1 MELSGNRI
9 AKFTVMLVFLICM
22 LFANFYAVRK
32 IMAYGLDIYFYDRL
46 LVAYNIGGREG
57 LIKELGIIRSADKMP
72 RERALARNFA
82 VDLEDLKDPGIFLS
96 DKVARDKDKVNFIRN
111 LRSAAIILMLFI
123 FVWRLM
129 AGLPRRLR
137 K

>member
-1 MELSGNRI
+1 MELSRGRI
-9 AKFTVMLVFLICM
+9 AKFAVILVFLICT

-32 IMAYGLDIYFYDRL
+32 IMRYGLDIYFYDRL

-57 LIKELGIIRSADKMP
+57 LIKELGIIRGTDKMP
-72 RERALARNFA
+72 YERGLARDFA
-82 VDLEDLKDPGIFLS
+82 AHLTDLKDPGIFLS
-96 DKVARDKDKVNFIRN
+96 DKVVQNKDKVNFIRN

-123 FVWRLM
+123 FVWRLS
-129 AGLPRRLR
+129 AKFTRRLR